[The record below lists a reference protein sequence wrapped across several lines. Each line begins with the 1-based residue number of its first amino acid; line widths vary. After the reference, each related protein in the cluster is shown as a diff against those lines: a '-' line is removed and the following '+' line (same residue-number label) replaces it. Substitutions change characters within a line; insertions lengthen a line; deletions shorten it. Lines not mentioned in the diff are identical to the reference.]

1 MAMDCPRLTRDAKAR
16 LKRAGCKSQSARTW
30 YSHRDAIIVVYMSSD
45 TGSESSYLRLLPLCR
60 GKSGPPTTR
69 GWLQPE
75 AYEAAEAA
83 ARKAAVDLLTGGLT
97 FPYTLASVGQRF
109 GGGAGQPVRICV
121 VGARAEASM
130 PLPMWREALCLAGWS
145 ALRVDMVGPKV
156 SETKARDDDRGVSVV
171 PEAALFHESA
181 LHRAHLSGSELP
193 DAFVL
198 FNPGLGEPG
207 WDRAWAPTVHALLAL
222 RRPVLLTALSASD
235 AEQDAAFWSVA
246 AAREGHAARAGLEY
260 AANPWSSLLAADVR
274 GNDEPGAS
282 NSLITLNAPSD
293 ADGL

>member
-1 MAMDCPRLTRDAKAR
+1 MAARSAPTLRALKMAASRSQLAALSRTLLGQPSASASLPVNWRSMDWPSL
-16 LKRAGCKSQSARTW
+16 L
-30 YSHRDAIIVVYMSSD
+30 
-45 TGSESSYLRLLPLCR
+45 LR
-60 GKSGPPTTR
+60 R
-69 GWLQPE
+69 GWLQQE
-75 AYEAAEAA
+75 AYEGAEAA

-109 GGGAGQPVRICV
+109 GGAGQPVRICV

-156 SETKARDDDRGVSVV
+156 SETKARDNDRGVSVV

-181 LHRAHLSGSELP
+181 LHRAHLRGSELP

-246 AAREGHAARAGLEY
+246 AAREGHAARADLEY
-260 AANPWSSLLAADVR
+260 AANPWASLLAADVR
-274 GNDEPGAS
+274 GNYEPGAS
-282 NSLITLNAPSD
+282 NRLITLNMSS
-293 ADGL
+293 DGL

>member
-1 MAMDCPRLTRDAKAR
+1 MTP
-16 LKRAGCKSQSARTW
+16 S
-30 YSHRDAIIVVYMSSD
+30 
-45 TGSESSYLRLLPLCR
+45 RLLASRSRLAALSRTLLGQPSASASVPANWRSMDWPSLLLA
-60 GKSGPPTTR
+60 R
-69 GWLQPE
+69 GWLQHE

-109 GGGAGQPVRICV
+109 CGGAGQSVRICV

-130 PLPMWREALCLAGWS
+130 PLPLWREALCLAGWG

-156 SETKARDDDRGVSVV
+156 SDTKARDDDRGVSVV

-181 LHRAHLSGSELP
+181 LHRAHLSGAELP

-207 WDRAWAPTVHALLAL
+207 WDRAWAPTVRALLAL

-235 AEQDAAFWSVA
+235 AEQDAAFWSA
-246 AAREGHAARAGLEY
+246 AATREGGKGYAARVGLEY
-260 AANPWSSLLAADVR
+260 AANPWASLLAADVR

-282 NSLITLNAPSD
+282 NRLITLDKPLDSW
-293 ADGL
+293 

>member
-1 MAMDCPRLTRDAKAR
+1 MASSRSRLAALSRPLLGQPSASAIVPANWRSMDWP
-16 LKRAGCKSQSARTW
+16 S
-30 YSHRDAIIVVYMSSD
+30 
-45 TGSESSYLRLLPLCR
+45 LLLA
-60 GKSGPPTTR
+60 R
-69 GWLQPE
+69 GWLQHE
-75 AYEAAEAA
+75 AYEAAEAT
-83 ARKAAVDLLTGGLT
+83 AREAAVDLLTGGLT

-130 PLPMWREALCLAGWS
+130 PLPLWREALCLAGWD

-156 SETKARDDDRGVSVV
+156 SDTKARDDGRGVSVV

-181 LHRAHLSGSELP
+181 LHRAHLSGAELP

-235 AEQDAAFWSVA
+235 AEQDAAFWSLA
-246 AAREGHAARAGLEY
+246 AAREGGNGQAAVPVGLEY
-260 AANPWSSLLAADVR
+260 AANPWTSLLAADVR

-282 NSLITLNAPSD
+282 NRLITLDTSF
-293 ADGL
+293 DGS

>member
-1 MAMDCPRLTRDAKAR
+1 MASCRSQLAALSRTLLGQPSASASVPANWRSMDWPSL
-16 LKRAGCKSQSARTW
+16 L
-30 YSHRDAIIVVYMSSD
+30 
-45 TGSESSYLRLLPLCR
+45 LR
-60 GKSGPPTTR
+60 R

-75 AYEAAEAA
+75 AYEGAEAA

-130 PLPMWREALCLAGWS
+130 PLPMWREALCLAGWG

-282 NSLITLNAPSD
+282 NRLITLNAPSD
-293 ADGL
+293 SDEL